1 MSNYAKINDMDVING
16 SGVRVSVFFSGCT
29 HKCKNCFNSEL
40 WNFDYG
46 EKFTGITISTIIDLM
61 KPNYISGLSILGG
74 EPFDNIT
81 AVKRLT
87 GKVKD
92 IYPEKNIWIWS
103 GYTYEQLLLKEPAIS
118 ILHDIDILVDGRFEE
133 DKKDLTLHFRGS
145 SNQRIID
152 VKKSLESNSVV
163 LYEEVK

>member
-1 MSNYAKINDMDVING
+1 MSNYAKINDMDVVNG
-16 SGVRVSVFFSGCT
+16 SGIRVSIFFSGCT

-40 WNFDYG
+40 WDFNCG
-46 EKFTGITISTIIDLM
+46 EKFIGITISTIIDLM
-61 KPNYISGLSILGG
+61 KPSYISGLSILGG

-87 GKVKD
+87 GKVRNM
-92 IYPEKNIWIWS
+92 YPEKNIWIWS
-103 GYTYEQLLLKEPAIS
+103 GYTYEQLLSKKSAIN
-118 ILHDIDILVDGRFEE
+118 ILRDIDILVDGRFEE
-133 DKKDLTLHFRGS
+133 DKKDLTLPFRGS

-152 VKKSLESNSVV
+152 VKKSLESNSVI

>member
-1 MSNYAKINDMDVING
+1 
-16 SGVRVSVFFSGCT
+16 
-29 HKCKNCFNSEL
+29 
-40 WNFDYG
+40 
-46 EKFTGITISTIIDLM
+46 M

-133 DKKDLTLHFRGS
+133 DKKDLTLPFRGS

>member
-1 MSNYAKINDMDVING
+1 MSNYAKINDIDVING

-40 WNFDYG
+40 CNSNYG
-46 EKFTGITISTIIDLM
+46 ERFTGITISTIIDLM

-87 GKVKD
+87 EKVKD

-133 DKKDLTLHFRGS
+133 DKKDLTLPFRGS